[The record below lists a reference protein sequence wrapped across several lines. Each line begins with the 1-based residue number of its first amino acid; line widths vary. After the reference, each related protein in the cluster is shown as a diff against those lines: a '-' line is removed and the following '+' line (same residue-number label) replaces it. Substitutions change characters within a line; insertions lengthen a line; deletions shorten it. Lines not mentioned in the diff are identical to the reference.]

1 MTCAPGLLGIGLS
14 LVGVPRSA
22 LPPGIKRI
30 QVRNL
35 DLVDTISKH
44 PCVHMGTPQDH
55 GKEEALCPCALLH
68 QFRDIACRQRNRKQC
83 GVA

>member
-1 MTCAPGLLGIGLS
+1 MTCASGFLGTELS

-35 DLVDTISKH
+35 DLVGTISKH
-44 PCVHMGTPQDH
+44 PCVCMGTPQDH
-55 GKEEALCPCALLH
+55 GKEESLCPCILLR
-68 QFRDIACRQRNRKQC
+68 QFRDVASRQRN
-83 GVA
+83 